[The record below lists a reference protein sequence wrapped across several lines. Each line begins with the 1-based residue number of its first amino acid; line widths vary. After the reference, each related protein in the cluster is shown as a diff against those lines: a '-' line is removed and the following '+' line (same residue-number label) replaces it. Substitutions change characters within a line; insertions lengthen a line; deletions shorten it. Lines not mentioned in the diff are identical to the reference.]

1 MATFTLFGVTP
12 ADTSIYWCFYH
23 IADTYLLPSALGG
36 RVMLKV
42 TWGPAPPV
50 AEESHGNLVVVM
62 LVPRPSLSL
71 HPIQRVSLG
80 DNVTLRCHL
89 PRLASRI
96 QLCQDQ
102 RLTSC
107 MDKYEMQD
115 VADFYITTKREHAGT
130 YRCQYQVQKP
140 LKTSEKSDPLELVL
154 ADVRYPPSSISI
166 HRAPPVTVSI

>member
-1 MATFTLFGVTP
+1 M
-12 ADTSIYWCFYH
+12 
-23 IADTYLLPSALGG
+23 
-36 RVMLKV
+36 
-42 TWGPAPPV
+42 
-50 AEESHGNLVVVM
+50 
-62 LVPRPSLSL
+62 PRPSLSL

-130 YRCQYQVQKP
+130 YRCQYQVPKP
-140 LKTSEKSDPLELVL
+140 LKTSEKSDPVELV
-154 ADVRYPPSSISI
+154 
-166 HRAPPVTVSI
+166 VTGEDTGDSGCCMLCPHGCVLSLSHP